1 MQKSSKVPWGVAKNE
16 GAVIAPEVKTEH
28 GLLMFFASSETRK
41 SRLRENRPQTHPFKA
56 KKVAR
61 INISRFLA
69 ISAPK
74 SLKIQLHWYVFC
86 DFAIFEEK
94 VRNLEFPGRNKT
106 MLGAL
111 FATLRFPVS
120 GNGWKCYNL
129 CFKMIVQIDFRPI
142 ACEDGSKKY
151 QYSMV

>member
-1 MQKSSKVPWGVAKNE
+1 MAKSE
-16 GAVIAPEVKTEH
+16 GAVVAPEVKKEH
-28 GLLMFFASSETRK
+28 VLLVFFASSETRK
-41 SRLRENRPQTHPFKA
+41 TRLRENRPQTHPFKA

-74 SLKIQLHWYVFC
+74 SLKISVHLCVFC

-106 MLGAL
+106 MLGPL
-111 FATLRFPVS
+111 FATLRFPVF
-120 GNGWKCYNL
+120 GHG
-129 CFKMIVQIDFRPI
+129 
-142 ACEDGSKKY
+142 
-151 QYSMV
+151 